1 MSRKGRCTICNHPQ
15 LDDINRALIEKSAP
29 YRTIAHDFGVSEDAL
44 KRHKKNHL
52 PKDLVRSQEVKQEV
66 RAKSIWQF
74 FEDTEKKVREII
86 ARAEEKQS
94 YSVVMSGLKELREL
108 VKLQAQLQA
117 MAAQQGES
125 VEIDLE
131 ALTRDIRDYL
141 KAHHPKAYRGLVDHL
156 KAEYERLHPQPT
168 QE

>member
-1 MSRKGRCTICNHPQ
+1 MAQ
-15 LDDINRALIEKSAP
+15 DIIR
-29 YRTIAHDFGVSEDAL
+29 SEE
-44 KRHKKNHL
+44 
-52 PKDLVRSQEVKQEV
+52 VRQEV

-86 ARAEEKQS
+86 ARAEAKES

-117 MAAQQGES
+117 MAAQRGES

-141 KAHHPKAYRGLVDHL
+141 KVHHPQAYRGLIDHL

-168 QE
+168 